1 MSAFSKAEIL
11 QDKLGQLLII
21 TYKFMTALVNNLV
34 KQYPLRSVAV
44 MEC

>member
-1 MSAFSKAEIL
+1 MSAFSKAEISK
-11 QDKLGQLLII
+11 DKLGQLLII
-21 TYKFMTALVNNLV
+21 TYKFMTALENNLV

>member
-1 MSAFSKAEIL
+1 MSASSKAEIS

-21 TYKFMTALVNNLV
+21 TYKFMTALENNLA
-34 KQYPLRSVAV
+34 KQYPLQSVVV